1 MGLPITDEMARE
13 MELSFGSTN
22 TMNAVSTSTGF
33 CDDPD
38 SRTRESEEHGGPNS
52 QRLACLDDIAIDI
65 EAASKNG
72 NDPWTHFPA
81 LQSFLKDRVDWNSGK
96 PMIDIEIERCQGK
109 KKDRQCVQ
117 EKLLHVKPKEVETGE
132 VFRIF
137 NNLWPEQGDPL
148 IIKKDQLDNSFGA
161 RGKPNVLN
169 HTWDRPLIKHVIMA
183 YGVDVTT
190 ESGYIYKKQYEMN
203 ADGELEIPKNE
214 TGPPPDLRTVFWE
227 NPRGKLTR
235 EHLDGTRGSTLESI
249 LGQKKVKEDGFNI
262 TAGRLA
268 RCGDGAV
275 PYLSLS
281 WAHTWLL
288 HAERAKRASS
298 TTSSLEPTNPLE
310 SIEIS
315 HRPQGENGW
324 IEGPPPEKLTIVN
337 EKLVDVAD
345 KKTDHP
351 HGTRYKPEMIRYHNV
366 GVSRKTGIEYTTTV
380 IEAVGVEHKEAT
392 RNYDLLAAVFTDA
405 LKHMHED
412 LDLVQDDNI

>member
-1 MGLPITDEMARE
+1 
-13 MELSFGSTN
+13 
-22 TMNAVSTSTGF
+22 
-33 CDDPD
+33 
-38 SRTRESEEHGGPNS
+38 
-52 QRLACLDDIAIDI
+52 
-65 EAASKNG
+65 
-72 NDPWTHFPA
+72 
-81 LQSFLKDRVDWNSGK
+81 
-96 PMIDIEIERCQGK
+96 
-109 KKDRQCVQ
+109 
-117 EKLLHVKPKEVETGE
+117 
-132 VFRIF
+132 
-137 NNLWPEQGDPL
+137 
-148 IIKKDQLDNSFGA
+148 
-161 RGKPNVLN
+161 
-169 HTWDRPLIKHVIMA
+169 MA

-392 RNYDLLAAVFTDA
+392 RYV
-405 LKHMHED
+405 MIVG
-412 LDLVQDDNI
+412 LVYLWRYTT